1 MRDFN
6 VSIREL
12 VETTRYADPATGEP
26 CESVLLPEVDAIDDD
41 DEGKG

>member
-26 CESVLLPEVDAIDDD
+26 CESGAAARSRRDR
-41 DEGKG
+41 